1 LQKFTGGRLA
11 QTVQGIAHTWQV
23 SDTPIGSGDAG
34 EVYAVTCLDQ
44 PELTGMMKKPARI
57 ATAGTIQRQAG
68 QIAREA
74 QALSRLDGLPTGK
87 AHPPCLLD
95 QAPEFTLGT
104 ANYFIISETALGEDL
119 TSLLTHIRQ
128 TGKPFPR
135 RVIMTVLDALF
146 DMFSRAHKA
155 GVLWNDVK
163 LDHIYW
169 HNPTGKI
176 GVIDWGNALFLD
188 SDDRQAPP
196 RWVDYQ
202 QMVDTLGDF
211 LKRNAPELYVDLG
224 WEEFHDQTL
233 DSSRVSVL
241 ARRISYQQ
249 QVIALQMMEYQSL
262 IRVILSADPS
272 LEGLRK
278 IVEYKQV
285 LEKIGASW
293 NQEGVLDYS
302 QSLVISALS
311 AGDRQTSVSVTA
323 LVWEIFPESLGLP
336 WHLMREYCRYTD
348 ILTHAA
354 FPILAKHTLN
364 SNWSDALWTAST
376 IASHTPVPTWWD
388 RLIPVMRQ
396 TALATA
402 TPPPYQACQNL
413 LKWARNQKQTVLAEK
428 LVAILQAWRTT
439 GTDLK
444 HSPFNYALLDIIR
457 ENQDLPN
464 RLRSEIKQSFAP
476 GEEAIRE
483 LVQVW
488 KNLDWDALQKSFR
501 RVITWDPDR
510 WGVFTLAKQ
519 VESFQ
524 AWCQSLSE
532 GPNPGVNPRSFFE
545 DLVENRPKVEHL
557 VGMPPW
563 LASMLTMLTSISQG
577 ALISAHQA
585 EVNRY
590 CPWLLAYPDLQSAET
605 RLPIIDDTTLHQRL
619 SHFIGHLKNWSDVDT
634 GLVDLQ
640 VHAPQAYALCSRL
653 VNGFYMSLAL
663 NANLE
668 QIRAIIADS
677 LAPELLE
684 AGQVLQSLIAWREH
698 LADQDL
704 PGAIQ
709 SLSGAPVEAWTLTT
723 HARQITVL
731 WQDVIFSTLN
741 AILSFNAP
749 SASDERLDDPHFK
762 LLRAVSHNNVE
773 ITTLWSKTYTS
784 GLHADLLAS
793 LEAEIE
799 QVRSDFLR
807 WRVALENTSDQVARL
822 LYHSHLTIIRQ
833 LSSRM
838 MRMATHIRQARLAFS
853 TLAEE
858 DQASRAMQIKNIENI
873 LYHLTAIEADFVP
886 DHEKRCFPEF
896 LRAFKYIIEAEVTQP
911 RQALIAALPDN
922 HPFYA
927 WLVKSTLAQDSD
939 YS

>member
-532 GPNPGVNPRSFFE
+532 GPNPGVNPRTFFE

-677 LAPELLE
+677 LPPELLE
-684 AGQVLQSLIAWREH
+684 AGQVLESLIAWREH
-698 LADQDL
+698 LTDQDL
-704 PGAIQ
+704 PGAIE
-709 SLSGAPVEAWTLTT
+709 SLSGAPVEAWALTT

-741 AILSFNAP
+741 AILSFTAP

-762 LLRAVSHNNVE
+762 LLRAVSQNNVE

-858 DQASRAMQIKNIENI
+858 DQASKAMQIKNIENI
-873 LYHLTAIEADFVP
+873 LYHLAAIEADFVP

>member
-1 LQKFTGGRLA
+1 LA
-11 QTVQGIAHTWQV
+11 QTVRGIAHSWQV

-44 PELTGMMKKPARI
+44 PDLAGMMKKPTRI
-57 ATAGTIQRQAG
+57 ATAGTIQRQAS

-74 QALSRLDGLPTGK
+74 QALARLDGLPTGK

-119 TSLLTHIRQ
+119 NSLLSNIRKI
-128 TGKPFPR
+128 GKPFPR

-188 SDDRQAPP
+188 SDDRQTPP
-196 RWVDYQ
+196 RWEDYQ

-262 IRVILSADPS
+262 IRVVLSADPS

-278 IVEYKQV
+278 IAEYKQF
-285 LEKIGASW
+285 LEKIGATW
-293 NQEGVLDYS
+293 NQEGVLEYS
-302 QSLVISALS
+302 QSLVTSALTET
-311 AGDRQTSVSVTA
+311 DRQTSVSATA
-323 LVWEIFPESLGLP
+323 LVWEIFADSLNLP

-354 FPILAKHTLN
+354 FPDLAKQTLKA
-364 SNWSDALWTAST
+364 NWSDAVWAAST
-376 IASHTPVPTWWD
+376 IASQTPVPDWWD

-396 TALATA
+396 TALATT
-402 TPPPYQACQNL
+402 TPPPYHACQNL
-413 LKWARNQKQTVLAEK
+413 LNWAQNQKQKSLTDNLI
-428 LVAILQAWRTT
+428 AILQTWRTT
-439 GTDLK
+439 GTDLEQ
-444 HSPFNYALLDIIR
+444 SPFNYAVLDIVR
-457 ENQDLPN
+457 ENQDLPS

-483 LVQVW
+483 LVKVW
-488 KNLDWDALQKSFR
+488 KNADWDALPKSFR

-524 AWCQSLSE
+524 AWLKSLYE
-532 GPNPGVNPRSFFE
+532 GPKPGVNPRGFLE
-545 DLVENRPKVEHL
+545 DLVENRPKIEHL
-557 VGMPPW
+557 LGMPPW
-563 LASMLTMLTSISQG
+563 LASMLKMLNAINQG
-577 ALISAHQA
+577 ALISTFQA
-585 EVNRY
+585 DVDRY
-590 CPWLLAYPDLQSAET
+590 CPWLLAYPDISTAEV
-605 RLPIIDDTTLHQRL
+605 RLPSLDESTLHQRL
-619 SHFIGHLKNWSDVDT
+619 SHFIGHLKTWSDVDT

-640 VHAPQAYALCSRL
+640 VHAPQVYALCNRL
-653 VNGFYMSLAL
+653 VDAFYMSLAL

-668 QIRAIIADS
+668 HIKTITTES
-677 LAPELLE
+677 LPPELVE
-684 AGQVLQSLIAWREH
+684 AGQVLRSLITWREY

-709 SLSGAPVEAWTLTT
+709 SLSGEPVEAWALTA
-723 HARQITVL
+723 HARQMTVL
-731 WQDVIFSTLN
+731 WQDVILLTLDG
-741 AILSFNAP
+741 ILSFNSVP
-749 SASDERLDDPHFK
+749 RYDKLPTDPQLK
-762 LLRAVSHNNVE
+762 LLHQVSLNYEE
-773 ITTLWSKTYTS
+773 ISTLWNIIYTTV
-784 GLHADLLAS
+784 LHADLLVS
-793 LEAEIE
+793 LEKEIE
-799 QVRSDFLR
+799 RVRSDFLR
-807 WRVALENTSDQVARL
+807 WRVDLENSSDQVARL
-822 LYHSHLTIIRQ
+822 LYHSQLNIIRQ

-853 TLAEE
+853 TLGEE

-873 LYHLTAIEADFVP
+873 LYHLAAIENDFVP
-886 DHEKRCFPEF
+886 DHENRRFPEF
-896 LRAFKYIIEAEVTQP
+896 IRAFKQIVEADVTQS
-911 RQALIAALPDN
+911 RQALIAGLPEN

-927 WLVKSTLAQDSD
+927 WLVKSTLAQDSL

>member
-1 LQKFTGGRLA
+1 MA
-11 QTVQGIAHTWQV
+11 QTVQGIAHTWQL
-23 SDTPIGSGDAG
+23 SDSPIGSGDAG

-44 PELTGMMKKPARI
+44 PDLTGMMKKPARI

-74 QALSRLDGLPTGK
+74 QALARLDGLPTGK
-87 AHPPCLLD
+87 AHPPRLLD

-104 ANYFIISETALGEDL
+104 AHYFIISETALGQDL
-119 TSLLTHIRQ
+119 SSLLIQIRQ

-188 SDDRQAPP
+188 SDDRQTPP

-202 QMVDTLGDF
+202 QMIDTLGDF
-211 LKRNAPELYVDLG
+211 LKRNAPDLYVDLG

-262 IRVILSADPS
+262 VRVILNADPS

-278 IVEYKQV
+278 ILDFKQI

-293 NQEGVLDYS
+293 SQEGVLEYS
-302 QSLVISALS
+302 QSLVTTAL
-311 AGDRQTSVSVTA
+311 AEGDRQTTVSGTA
-323 LVWEIFPESLGLP
+323 LVWEIFDDSLDLP
-336 WHLMREYCRYTD
+336 WHLLREYCRHTD

-354 FPILAKHTLN
+354 FPSLAKHTLKAQ
-364 SNWSDALWTAST
+364 WSDALWAAST
-376 IASHTPVPTWWD
+376 IASHIPVPDWWD

-402 TPPPYQACQNL
+402 ALSPYQAGQNL
-413 LKWARNQKQTVLAEK
+413 LKWAQNEGQVELTGKLA
-428 LVAILQAWRTT
+428 AILRAWRTT
-439 GTDLK
+439 GTDLER
-444 HSPFNYALLDIIR
+444 SPFDYALLDIIR
-457 ENQDLPN
+457 ENQDLPS

-483 LVQVW
+483 LIKLWQ
-488 KNLDWDALQKSFR
+488 NSDWDALPKSFR
-501 RVITWDPDR
+501 RVIAWDPDR
-510 WGVFTLAKQ
+510 WGILTLAEQ
-519 VESFQ
+519 LNAFQ
-524 AWCQSLSE
+524 AWCQSLHQ
-532 GPNPGVNPRSFFE
+532 GPKPGVNPNGFFA

-557 VGMPPW
+557 LGTPPW
-563 LASMLTMLTSISQG
+563 LKSLLTMLNAISQD
-577 ALISAHQA
+577 ALISTYQA

-590 CPWLLAYPDLQSAET
+590 CPWLLAYFNLGTAEA
-605 RLPIIDDTTLHQRL
+605 RQPQVDESTLHHRL
-619 SHFIGHLKNWSDVDT
+619 SHFVGHLKSWSDIDT
-634 GLVDLQ
+634 GLADLQ
-640 VHAPQAYALCSRL
+640 VHAPQVYALCNRL
-653 VNGFYMSLAL
+653 VDGFNMSLAL
-663 NANLE
+663 NANLDY
-668 QIRAIIADS
+668 IKTITAGS
-677 LAPELLE
+677 LPPELIE
-684 AGQVLQSLIAWREH
+684 TGQVLQSMVSWREY

-709 SLSGAPVEAWTLTT
+709 SLSGQPVEDWALTA
-723 HARQITVL
+723 HARLMTL
-731 WQDVIFSTLN
+731 RWQDAILPILD
-741 AILSFNAP
+741 AILSINLAP
-749 SASDERLDDPHFK
+749 GSEERPADPQLM
-762 LLRAVSHNNVE
+762 LLQDISTNCIE
-773 ITTLWSKTYTS
+773 ITALWQRIFTS
-784 GLHADLLAS
+784 GPHADLLAS
-793 LEAEIE
+793 LETEIE
-799 QVRSDFLR
+799 QNRSSFMR
-807 WRVALENTSDQVARL
+807 WRSAFENASDRVELL
-822 LYHSHLTIIRQ
+822 LYHNHLTIIRQ

-853 TLAEE
+853 TLGEG
-858 DQASRAMQIKNIENI
+858 DQASKALQNKNIENI
-873 LYHLTAIEADFVP
+873 LYHLAAIEADLVP
-886 DHEKRCFPEF
+886 DQEHRRFPGF
-896 LRAFKYIIEAEVTQP
+896 LRAFKHIIEADASQSP
-911 RQALIAALPDN
+911 QALIADLPED

-927 WLVKSTLAQDSD
+927 WLVKSTLA
-939 YS
+939 

>member
-532 GPNPGVNPRSFFE
+532 GPNPGVNPRTFFE

>member
-1 LQKFTGGRLA
+1 LT
-11 QTVQGIAHTWQV
+11 QTVQGISHTWQV

-34 EVYAVTCLDQ
+34 EVYAVTCIDQ
-44 PELTGMMKKPARI
+44 PDLAGMMKKPARI
-57 ATAGTIQRQAG
+57 ATAGTIQRQAS

-74 QALSRLDGLPTGK
+74 QALVRLDGLPTGK

-119 TSLLTHIRQ
+119 NSLLSNIRQ

-188 SDDRQAPP
+188 SDDRQTPP
-196 RWVDYQ
+196 RWEDYQ

-262 IRVILSADPS
+262 IRVILSADP
-272 LEGLRK
+272 LIEGLQK
-278 IVEYKQV
+278 IAEYKQI
-285 LEKIGASW
+285 LEKIGAPW
-293 NQEGVLDYS
+293 NQEGVLEYS
-302 QSLVISALS
+302 QSLVTTAL
-311 AGDRQTSVSVTA
+311 AEGDRQTSVSATA
-323 LVWEIFPESLGLP
+323 LVWQIFDDSLNLP

-354 FPILAKHTLN
+354 FTDLVKQTLN
-364 SNWSDALWTAST
+364 ANWSRALWAAST
-376 IASHTPVPTWWD
+376 IASESPVPDWWD

-402 TPPPYQACQNL
+402 TPPPFRACQNL
-413 LKWARNQKQTVLAEK
+413 LNWAQSQKQKALADK
-428 LVAILQAWRTT
+428 LVVILQAWRTT
-439 GTDLK
+439 GTDLEQ
-444 HSPFNYALLDIIR
+444 SPFDYALLDIARIN
-457 ENQDLPN
+457 EDLPN
-464 RLRSEIKQSFAP
+464 RLRTEIKQSFAP

-483 LVQVW
+483 LTMVW
-488 KNLDWDALQKSFR
+488 KNLDWDALPKSLQ
-501 RVITWDPDR
+501 RVISWDPDR
-510 WGVFTLAKQ
+510 WGVLTLAKQ

-524 AWCQSLSE
+524 VWCQALFA
-532 GPNPGVNPRSFFE
+532 GPNPGVNPHTFFA
-545 DLVENRPKVEHL
+545 DLVDNRPKLEHL
-557 VGMPPW
+557 LGMPPW
-563 LASMLTMLTSISQG
+563 LASMLNMLNAISQG
-577 ALISAHQA
+577 ALISAYEA
-585 EVNRY
+585 EVNRF
-590 CPWLLAYPDLQSAET
+590 CPWLLAYPDIRTAVA
-605 RLPIIDDTTLHQRL
+605 RLPSLDESTLHQRL
-619 SHFIGHLKNWSDVDT
+619 SHFIGHLKTWSDVDT

-640 VHAPQAYALCSRL
+640 VHAPQVYPLCSRL
-653 VNGFYMSLAL
+653 VDGFNMSLAL

-668 QIRAIIADS
+668 HIKLITADS
-677 LAPELLE
+677 LPPELSE
-684 AGQVLQSLIAWREH
+684 AGQVLMSLIAWREH

-704 PGAIQ
+704 PGAIG
-709 SLSGAPVEAWTLTT
+709 SLSGEPVEAWTLTA
-723 HARQITVL
+723 HARQLTIH
-731 WQDVIFSTLN
+731 WQKVIRPTLD
-741 AILSFNAP
+741 AILSFNPAP
-749 SASDERLDDPHFK
+749 MSEEQSADPQDK
-762 LLRAVSHNNVE
+762 ILEGINQNCTG
-773 ITTLWSKTYTS
+773 ITSLWSKIYTS
-784 GLHADLLAS
+784 GLIADLLAS
-793 LEAEIE
+793 LEDIIE
-799 QVRSDFLR
+799 FNRSDFMR

-822 LYHSHLTIIRQ
+822 LYHSHLTTVRQ
-833 LSSRM
+833 LSSRTI
-838 MRMATHIRQARLAFS
+838 RMATHIRQARLALA
-853 TLAEE
+853 TLGEG
-858 DQASRAMQIKNIENI
+858 DQVSVAKQIKNIESI
-873 LYHLTAIEADFVP
+873 LYHLTAIEGDFVP
-886 DHEKRCFPEF
+886 NPENRHFPEF
-896 LRAFKYIIEAEVTQP
+896 QRAFKQIIEANVAQS
-911 RQALIAALPDN
+911 RQALIADLPDN

-927 WLVKSTLAQDSD
+927 WLVKSTFAQDSL

>member
-1 LQKFTGGRLA
+1 LA
-11 QTVQGIAHTWQV
+11 KTVQGIAHTWQV

-44 PELTGMMKKPARI
+44 PDLAGMMKKPARI

-74 QALSRLDGLPTGK
+74 RALARLDGLPTGK

-95 QAPEFTLGT
+95 QAPNFTLGT
-104 ANYFIISETALGEDL
+104 ANYFIISEIALGEDL
-119 TSLLTHIRQ
+119 NSLLSNIRQ

-176 GVIDWGNALFLD
+176 GVIDWGNALFLE
-188 SDDRQAPP
+188 SDDRQTPP
-196 RWVDYQ
+196 RWEDYQ

-262 IRVILSADPS
+262 IRVVLSADPS
-272 LEGLRK
+272 LEGLHK
-278 IVEYKQV
+278 IAEYKQF

-302 QSLVISALS
+302 QTLVTTALTE
-311 AGDRQTSVSVTA
+311 GDRQTSVSATA
-323 LVWEIFPESLGLP
+323 LVWEIFAELLNLP
-336 WHLMREYCRYTD
+336 WHLMREYCQHTD

-354 FPILAKHTLN
+354 FPELAKHTLKE
-364 SNWSDALWTAST
+364 NWSDALWAAST
-376 IASHTPVPTWWD
+376 IASHTPVPDWWD

-402 TPPPYQACQNL
+402 TPPPFHACQNL
-413 LKWARNQKQTVLAEK
+413 LKWAKKQEQKALMDR
-428 LVAILQAWRTT
+428 LVSILQSWRTR
-439 GTDLK
+439 GTDLN
-444 HSPFNYALLDIIR
+444 HSPFNYALLDIVR

-483 LVQVW
+483 LIKVW
-488 KNLDWDALQKSFR
+488 KNADWDALPKSFR
-501 RVITWDPDR
+501 RVIAWDPDR
-510 WGVFTLAKQ
+510 WGVLTLANQ

-524 AWCQSLSE
+524 AWSNSLSE
-532 GPNPGVNPRSFFE
+532 GPKPGINPRVFFD
-545 DLVENRPKVEHL
+545 DLVENRPMLEHL
-557 VGMPPW
+557 LGMPPW
-563 LASMLTMLTSISQG
+563 LASMLTMLNAISQG
-577 ALISAHQA
+577 ALISTYQA
-585 EVNRY
+585 DVNRF
-590 CPWLLAYPDLQSAET
+590 CPWLLAYPNIRSAEA
-605 RLPIIDDTTLHQRL
+605 RLPILDESTLHQRL
-619 SHFIGHLKNWSDVDT
+619 SHFIGHLKTWSDVDT

-640 VHAPQAYALCSRL
+640 VHAPQAYALCKGL
-653 VNGFYMSLAL
+653 VDGFTMSLAL
-663 NANLE
+663 NANLDHIKKITTE
-668 QIRAIIADS
+668 S
-677 LAPELLE
+677 MPPELLE

-709 SLSGAPVEAWTLTT
+709 SFSGEHVEAWFLVT
-723 HARQITVL
+723 HARQMTVR
-731 WQDVIFSTLN
+731 WQEAILPILD
-741 AILSFNAP
+741 AILSFNTVP
-749 SASDERLDDPHFK
+749 RIDELPVDPQLK
-762 LLRAVSHNNVE
+762 LLHGFSQNYAE
-773 ITTLWSKTYTS
+773 ITTLWSKIYPS
-784 GLHADLLAS
+784 GLHADLLVS
-793 LEAEIE
+793 LEEEIE
-799 QVRSDFLR
+799 RVRSDFMR
-807 WRVALENTSDQVARL
+807 WRVGLENTTDRVTRL
-822 LYHSHLTIIRQ
+822 LYHSQLTIVRQ
-833 LSSRM
+833 LSGRM
-838 MRMATHIRQARLAFS
+838 MRMAAHIRQARLAFT
-853 TLAEE
+853 TLDEGE
-858 DQASRAMQIKNIENI
+858 QTSMAMQIKNIENI
-873 LYHLTAIEADFVP
+873 LYHLAALETEFVP
-886 DHEKRCFPEF
+886 DPENRRYPEF
-896 LRAFKYIIEAEVTQP
+896 LRAFKHIVEVDVTQS
-911 RQALIAALPDN
+911 RQALISTLPDN

-927 WLVKSTLAQDSD
+927 WLVKSTLAQDSF

>member
-858 DQASRAMQIKNIENI
+858 DQASKAMQIKNIESI
-873 LYHLTAIEADFVP
+873 LYHLAAIEADFVP

>member
-1 LQKFTGGRLA
+1 LA

-34 EVYAVTCLDQ
+34 EVYVVTCLDQ
-44 PELTGMMKKPARI
+44 PDLAGMMKKPARI
-57 ATAGTIQRQAG
+57 ATGGTIQRQAG

-74 QALSRLDGLPTGK
+74 QALARLNGLPTGK

-119 TSLLTHIRQ
+119 NSLLSNIRQ

-188 SDDRQAPP
+188 SDDRQNPP

-262 IRVILSADPS
+262 IRVVLSADPS

-278 IVEYKQV
+278 IADYKQI
-285 LEKIGASW
+285 LEKIGAPW
-293 NQEGVLDYS
+293 NQEGVLEYS
-302 QSLVISALS
+302 QSLVEIALTD
-311 AGDRQTSVSVTA
+311 GDHQASVSATA
-323 LVWEIFPESLGLP
+323 LVWEIFADSLDLP

-348 ILTHAA
+348 ILTHTT
-354 FPILAKHTLN
+354 FPDLAKNTLK
-364 SNWSDALWTAST
+364 SNWSDALWAAST
-376 IASHTPVPTWWD
+376 IASQSPVPDWWD

-402 TPPPYQACQNL
+402 TPPPYHACQNL
-413 LKWARNQKQTVLAEK
+413 LNWAHNLKKNVLADK
-428 LVAILQAWRTT
+428 LVAILQTWRTT
-439 GTDLK
+439 GSDLEQ
-444 HSPFNYALLDIIR
+444 SPFNYALLDIVR
-457 ENQDLPN
+457 ENEDLPS

-483 LVQVW
+483 LVKVW
-488 KNLDWDALQKSFR
+488 KNLDWDALPKSFQ
-501 RVITWDPDR
+501 RVISWDPDR
-510 WGVFTLAKQ
+510 WGVLALAKQ

-524 AWCQSLSE
+524 AWYQALSE
-532 GPNPGVNPRSFFE
+532 GPNPGANPRIFFE
-545 DLVENRPKVEHL
+545 DLVENRPKLEHL
-557 VGMPPW
+557 LGMPPW
-563 LASMLTMLTSISQG
+563 LASMLNMLKSISQG

-585 EVNRY
+585 EVNRF
-590 CPWLLAYPDLQSAET
+590 CPWLITYPDIHSAEA
-605 RLPIIDDTTLHQRL
+605 RLPSLDESTMHQRL
-619 SHFIGHLKNWSDVDT
+619 SHFVGHLKTWSDVDT

-640 VHAPQAYALCSRL
+640 VHAPQVYALCSRL

-668 QIRAIIADS
+668 HIKTITADS
-677 LAPELLE
+677 LPPALTE
-684 AGQVLQSLIAWREH
+684 AGQVLQSLIAWREY
-698 LADQDL
+698 LADQNL

-709 SLSGAPVEAWTLTT
+709 SLSGEPVDTWNLTS
-723 HARQITVL
+723 HARQITAF
-731 WQDVIFSTLN
+731 WQDSILPTLD
-741 AILSFNAP
+741 AILSFNP
-749 SASDERLDDPHFK
+749 PPESDNQVDDPHHK
-762 LLRAVSHNNVE
+762 LLRAVCQKDAE
-773 ITTLWSKTYTS
+773 ITTLWSKIYPS

-807 WRVALENTSDQVARL
+807 WRVALENISDQVARL
-822 LYHSHLTIIRQ
+822 LYHSQLTIVRQ
-833 LSSRM
+833 VSSRL
-838 MRMATHIRQARLAFS
+838 MRLATHIRQARLAFA
-853 TLAEE
+853 TLGEE
-858 DQASRAMQIKNIENI
+858 DQASMAMQIKNIENV
-873 LYHLTAIEADFVP
+873 LYHLVAIEVDFVP
-886 DHEKRCFPEF
+886 DPENRHFPKF
-896 LRAFKYIIEAEVTQP
+896 QRAFKQIVEADVTQS

-927 WLVKSTLAQDSD
+927 WLVKSTLARNSF